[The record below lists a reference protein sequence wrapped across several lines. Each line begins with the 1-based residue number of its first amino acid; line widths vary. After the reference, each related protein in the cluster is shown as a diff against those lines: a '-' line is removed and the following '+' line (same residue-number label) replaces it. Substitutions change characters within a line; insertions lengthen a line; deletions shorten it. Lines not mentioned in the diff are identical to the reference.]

1 MFYVA
6 LVLKIVKPYCIRVL
20 TANDV
25 NEVDINFT
33 ATTLKH
39 HIATINEEEYVYK
52 ELGQSRPLCNALI

>member
-6 LVLKIVKPYCIRVL
+6 LVLKIVKPYCTRVL
-20 TANDV
+20 TA

-52 ELGQSRPLCNALI
+52 ELGQSRPLCNALK